1 MKSLIITLGVVTC
14 IITPTWGQSKV
25 QNFDF
30 GWKFIE
36 QDVKEAQLP
45 SCNDGKWTRVNL
57 PHDWDIYHNPKA
69 DAPTENGGGYYP
81 GGIGWYRKQV
91 RDTDLKT
98 GKGESL
104 WLHFEGIYQ
113 NSQVFVNGTQVGT
126 HFYGYIPFKVKI
138 SPYIKKS
145 LAEPNFN

>member
-14 IITPTWGQSKV
+14 ITTPTWGQSKV

-57 PHDWDIYHNPKA
+57 PMTGISII
-69 DAPTENGGGYYP
+69 APRLMHLLRMEVDTTQAVSA
-81 GGIGWYRKQV
+81 GI
-91 RDTDLKT
+91 
-98 GKGESL
+98 ESR
-104 WLHFEGIYQ
+104 
-113 NSQVFVNGTQVGT
+113 
-126 HFYGYIPFKVKI
+126 
-138 SPYIKKS
+138 
-145 LAEPNFN
+145 

>member
-1 MKSLIITLGVVTC
+1 MKRLIITLGVVAC
-14 IITPTWGQSKV
+14 ITTPTCGQSKV

-36 QDVKEAQLP
+36 QDVKEAHLP

-57 PHDWDIYHNPKA
+57 PHDWDIYHSPKA
-69 DAPTENGGGYYP
+69 DAPTANGGGYYP

-113 NSQVFVNGTQVGT
+113 NSQVFVNGIQVGT
-126 HFYGYIPFKVKI
+126 HFYGYTPFKVKI
-138 SPYIKKS
+138 SPYIKKGI
-145 LAEPNFN
+145 NIRN